1 MFWNI
6 TRRQAIS
13 AVGKFCH
20 VLGRGFVI
28 QRVIFIFI
36 KSLSDNQNPLLYM
49 KVLYYHQIVTAAVA
63 QSVRAFACQARQHYK
78 RIPSV
83 TVSVI
88 R

>member
-1 MFWNI
+1 MFWNT

-49 KVLYYHQIVTAAVA
+49 KVLYYHQIVTARWRNRLERSHAKLGNIIN
-63 QSVRAFACQARQHYK
+63 CQW
-78 RIPSV
+78 P
-83 TVSVI
+83 
-88 R
+88 